1 MSESFGERSAF
12 YTYASAE
19 WAATHLPE
27 QVGRTVFRGLGAV
40 AFRTSTVARGVVSAN
55 LSQVLG
61 RPADSPIV
69 RAATK
74 EAFDRYARYWHE
86 TFRLRVLSDRELRAR
101 MNPEGIDLLDAD
113 LAAGHGAIV
122 ASPHIGNW
130 DAVAGWAARIA
141 GLRVMV
147 VAEALR
153 PQRLLDLFTR
163 HREEL
168 GMQVIPLEDGG
179 DVLKKLRHHL
189 EDNGVVALVADR
201 DMTGKG
207 VTVEMFGRERQ
218 LPAGPAYLSLVTGA
232 PLHGVSSVSDFG
244 RWRFRIGDALRVE
257 PSGDR
262 RADVEALTHL
272 MAAEFERTI
281 AAWPTDWHMFQPAW
295 P

>member
-1 MSESFGERSAF
+1 MSESLGEKIAF

-19 WAATHLPE
+19 WAAIHLPE
-27 QVGRTVFRGLGAV
+27 SLGRTIFRCLGAV
-40 AFRTSTVARGVVSAN
+40 AFRTSTGAGEVVSAN

-74 EAFDRYARYWHE
+74 EAFDRYARYWYE
-86 TFRLRVLSDRELRAR
+86 TFRLRVLSDLELDDRVS
-101 MNPEGIDLLDAD
+101 PEGLELLEAD
-113 LAAGHGAIV
+113 LAAGRGAIV
-122 ASPHIGNW
+122 VSPHIGNW
-130 DAVAGWAARIA
+130 DAAAGWATRIA
-141 GLRVMV
+141 GLPVMV

-168 GMQVIPLEDGG
+168 GMQVIPLEEGG

-207 VTVEMFGRERQ
+207 ITVEMFGRERQ
-218 LPAGPAYLSLVTGA
+218 LPAGPAYLSLATGA
-232 PLHGVSSVSDFG
+232 PLHGISSASDLG
-244 RWRFRIGDALRVE
+244 RWRFRIGEALRVE
-257 PSGDR
+257 SSGDR
-262 RADVEALTHL
+262 RTDVEALTNL
-272 MAAEFERTI
+272 MAVEFERTI
-281 AAWPTDWHMFQPAW
+281 AARPTDWHMFQPAW